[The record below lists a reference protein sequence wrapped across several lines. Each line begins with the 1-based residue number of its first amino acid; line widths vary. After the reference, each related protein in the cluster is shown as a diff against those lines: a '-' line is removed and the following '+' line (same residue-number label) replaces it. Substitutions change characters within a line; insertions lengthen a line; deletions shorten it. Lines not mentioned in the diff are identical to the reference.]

1 MQWLMDLFRVDSV
14 PHTVLLLG
22 LVAAGGLAI
31 GSIRIRGI
39 NLGIAG
45 VLFSG
50 LIAGHLYGQF
60 GMVGQDIEG
69 GLNAHVLNF
78 AMEFGLILFVYTIGV
93 QVGPGF
99 LASLR
104 KQGLPLNLMAAAI
117 VLLGTLI
124 TVGVH
129 YIGKVDTP
137 AAVGLFSGATTNT
150 PSLGAAQQALNDKLA
165 ADPSI
170 TPEQVQAMSR
180 QPGLGYA
187 VAYPFGIVGI
197 ILAMLL
203 IRRIF
208 RIDPAAETEALAA
221 LDAAR
226 RTSLKAMN
234 IEVANANLVGKT
246 INQIPALPELGVVI
260 SRVLKDGESAI
271 AHGETVLNL
280 GDVLLAVGEE
290 KRLQELRD
298 VVGVESKVDVRSLP
312 SRITARRVVV
322 TRSGVLGKTI
332 SELRLADRFGVM
344 VTRLSRA
351 EIEIPPARTRLQF
364 GDTAVVVGEEQDI
377 REAAGALGNEVKK
390 LNHPQ
395 VIPIFLGIVLG
406 VILGSWPISVPG
418 MSVPVKLGMAGGPLV
433 VAIVL
438 SRLGHIGP
446 LVWHMPVG
454 ANFALREIGIVLFL
468 SCVGLRSGGRFLS
481 TLLEGDGLYWMLM
494 GALITFVPV
503 MVVGLVGR
511 WMYKLNYL
519 TLCGLLSGSMTDPP
533 ALAFAGTVT
542 GSDAPSV
549 AYATVYPMTMLLR
562 VLCAQVLVLLM

>member
-1 MQWLMDLFRVDSV
+1 MTGESHLSDDAMDWLSDLFRVDSV

-50 LIAGHLYGQF
+50 LIAGHLYGRF
-60 GMVGQDIEG
+60 GMVGDDIEG
-69 GLNAHVLNF
+69 GLNTNVLHC

-104 KQGLPLNLMAAAI
+104 KQGLPLNLMAASI

-165 ADPSI
+165 GDPSI
-170 TPEQVQAMSR
+170 TPDQALAMTR

-208 RIDPAAETEALAA
+208 RIDSATEAKALAA
-221 LDAAR
+221 LDASR
-226 RTSLKAMN
+226 QTSLKAMN
-234 IEVANANLVGKT
+234 IEVANANLAGKT

-290 KRLQELRD
+290 KRL
-298 VVGVESKVDVRSLP
+298 
-312 SRITARRVVV
+312 
-322 TRSGVLGKTI
+322 
-332 SELRLADRFGVM
+332 
-344 VTRLSRA
+344 
-351 EIEIPPARTRLQF
+351 
-364 GDTAVVVGEEQDI
+364 
-377 REAAGALGNEVKK
+377 RE
-390 LNHPQ
+390 
-395 VIPIFLGIVLG
+395 
-406 VILGSWPISVPG
+406 
-418 MSVPVKLGMAGGPLV
+418 
-433 VAIVL
+433 
-438 SRLGHIGP
+438 
-446 LVWHMPVG
+446 
-454 ANFALREIGIVLFL
+454 
-468 SCVGLRSGGRFLS
+468 
-481 TLLEGDGLYWMLM
+481 
-494 GALITFVPV
+494 
-503 MVVGLVGR
+503 
-511 WMYKLNYL
+511 
-519 TLCGLLSGSMTDPP
+519 
-533 ALAFAGTVT
+533 
-542 GSDAPSV
+542 
-549 AYATVYPMTMLLR
+549 
-562 VLCAQVLVLLM
+562 